1 MTSPAR
7 SDALLTSRWSRRAVI
22 AVEVALVVV
31 ALAIELGGTAG
42 AARHQGRG
50 DLGAAGIALL
60 VVGIAAM
67 PWRRRFPALALVVA
81 FVTTLL
87 YWSLG
92 YPRGPVFVALI
103 VTFGYAVLI
112 GRRRLAITSIVLGFL
127 LFPWLGYLLGR
138 EKVPGPGAFIG
149 LAAWL
154 IVLISVMEV
163 IRSRRERAREME
175 RSREQALARAAADER
190 VRIAQELHDVVAHT
204 MSVINVQAG
213 VALHLMDDDPH
224 QARDALATIKDV
236 SKEGLVELRSIL
248 GALRAVDE
256 GAPRSPTPTLR
267 RLPDLVARAEAT
279 GVDVQVEI
287 DGDVDTLPVN
297 VDVAAY
303 RIIQE
308 SLTNVA
314 RHSDRPEAVVRI
326 HRDGD
331 ALGVEIVDA
340 GSRTTVAP
348 GGSGIAGMRE
358 RAASV
363 GGDLD
368 AGPRLGGGFAVRA
381 RLPVTAGS

>member
-1 MTSPAR
+1 
-7 SDALLTSRWSRRAVI
+7 
-22 AVEVALVVV
+22 
-31 ALAIELGGTAG
+31 
-42 AARHQGRG
+42 
-50 DLGAAGIALL
+50 
-60 VVGIAAM
+60 
-67 PWRRRFPALALVVA
+67 
-81 FVTTLL
+81 
-87 YWSLG
+87 
-92 YPRGPVFVALI
+92 
-103 VTFGYAVLI
+103 
-112 GRRRLAITSIVLGFL
+112 
-127 LFPWLGYLLGR
+127 
-138 EKVPGPGAFIG
+138 
-149 LAAWL
+149 
-154 IVLISVMEV
+154 VLISVMEV

-340 GSRTTVAP
+340 GSRATVAP